1 MNVKRIV
8 ANIATEDVAAAKR
21 FYGEALG
28 LDMLMD
34 MGWIATY
41 GSGESMG
48 VQLSVM
54 SEGGSG
60 TAVPDISV
68 EVDDLKEEQA
78 RLSRAGFEPE
88 YGPVDEPW
96 GVRRFYVRDPFGRLV
111 NVLVHSPSKRE
122 IDEPDDPFWV
132 SICLYGDALIPE
144 EVSASLSVL
153 PSRSFRKGE
162 RVVSATSGKERVQK
176 TGVWIVDATSKS
188 PELTDHLSELAS
200 LFPKPWKRVTD
211 IPGVDIARLDVLF
224 QPGLTVRN
232 TAEVFMEIDALDA
245 EFLSSLGLSFLATIS
260 THED

>member
-68 EVDDLKEEQA
+68 EVDDLKEAQA

-111 NVLVHSPSKRE
+111 NVLAH
-122 IDEPDDPFWV
+122 
-132 SICLYGDALIPE
+132 
-144 EVSASLSVL
+144 L
-153 PSRSFRKGE
+153 P
-162 RVVSATSGKERVQK
+162 
-176 TGVWIVDATSKS
+176 
-188 PELTDHLSELAS
+188 
-200 LFPKPWKRVTD
+200 
-211 IPGVDIARLDVLF
+211 
-224 QPGLTVRN
+224 
-232 TAEVFMEIDALDA
+232 
-245 EFLSSLGLSFLATIS
+245 
-260 THED
+260 